1 MALSAEIIS
10 SLTEELSDNLT
21 EGKIEKIQQ
30 PEPDLMLITVR
41 RFGENHRLLIRCA
54 GPNARIHLT
63 EQIFEN
69 PASAPMFCMLLR
81 KHLTGARI
89 RGVRQPNGDRILLF
103 DMESRNELG
112 DRADLQLI
120 VELTGRATNLILT
133 DSDGRIVDCMRRVPP
148 GEHTARA
155 LLPGLRY
162 EYPPLPAGSLS
173 GDGKAFSGTDS
184 GTGTSGR
191 DTAADLPD
199 SGISAWLDARYAG
212 REREELQR
220 RRSQELVRT
229 VRRTRDRQQR
239 KLAAQSEE
247 LRRTENM
254 ETVRREAELLQ
265 ANLYRVHR
273 GDRVLECEDYYQEEL
288 PQIRIGLDPLKTPQ
302 QNLAARFREYR
313 KLKGAQEHLTG
324 LIADGERQLDYLNSV
339 LDELLRAESERDLDE
354 IRTELQET
362 GLLRR
367 TQGKRPG
374 KKKQKPSEP
383 LRYESRDGFEILVG
397 RNNTQNDE
405 LTFRFASG
413 NDWWFHAKGAPGSH
427 VILKN
432 KGVPVPDSAFE
443 DAARL
448 AAWYSKNR
456 ANGKVEIDYVQRK
469 EVKKPAGSKPGFV
482 VYYTNYSMVID
493 TDISKMTLVENH

>member
-63 EQIFEN
+63 EQNFEN

-313 KLKGAQEHLTG
+313 KLKGAREHLTG

-405 LTFRFASG
+405 LTFRTARRT
-413 NDWWFHAKGAPGSH
+413 DLWFHVKDLHGSH
-427 VILKN
+427 VILRCE
-432 KGVPVPDSAFE
+432 GAAPSDEAVHCAAAL
-443 DAARL
+443 AARHSQ
-448 AAWYSKNR
+448 AGDGGRTA
-456 ANGKVEIDYVQRK
+456 VDYTMVRN
-469 EVKKPAGSKPGFV
+469 VKKPSGALPGRV
-482 VYYTNYSMVID
+482 IYTDYQTVIVQVGD
-493 TDISKMTLVENH
+493 EV

>member
-405 LTFRFASG
+405 LTFRTARRT
-413 NDWWFHAKGAPGSH
+413 DLWFHVKDLHGSH
-427 VILKN
+427 VILRCE
-432 KGVPVPDSAFE
+432 GAAPSDEAVHCAAAL
-443 DAARL
+443 AARHSQ
-448 AAWYSKNR
+448 AGDGGRTA
-456 ANGKVEIDYVQRK
+456 VDYTMVRN
-469 EVKKPAGSKPGFV
+469 VKKPSGALPGRV
-482 VYYTNYSMVID
+482 IYTDYQTVIVQVGD
-493 TDISKMTLVENH
+493 EV

>member
-313 KLKGAQEHLTG
+313 KLKGAREHLTG

-405 LTFRFASG
+405 LTFRTARRT
-413 NDWWFHAKGAPGSH
+413 DLWFHVKDLHGSH
-427 VILKN
+427 VILRCE
-432 KGVPVPDSAFE
+432 GAAPSDEAVHCAAAL
-443 DAARL
+443 AARHSQ
-448 AAWYSKNR
+448 AGDGGRTA
-456 ANGKVEIDYVQRK
+456 VDYTMVRN
-469 EVKKPAGSKPGFV
+469 VKKPSGALPGRV
-482 VYYTNYSMVID
+482 IYTDYQTVIVQVGD
-493 TDISKMTLVENH
+493 EV

>member
-89 RGVRQPNGDRILLF
+89 RGVRQANGDRIVLF

-405 LTFRFASG
+405 LTFRTARRT
-413 NDWWFHAKGAPGSH
+413 DLWFHVKDLHGSH
-427 VILKN
+427 VILRCE
-432 KGVPVPDSAFE
+432 GAAPSDEAVHCAAAL
-443 DAARL
+443 AARHSQSGDGGRT
-448 AAWYSKNR
+448 A
-456 ANGKVEIDYVQRK
+456 VDYTMVRN
-469 EVKKPAGSKPGFV
+469 VKKPSGALPGRV
-482 VYYTNYSMVID
+482 IYTDYQTVIVQVGD
-493 TDISKMTLVENH
+493 EV

>member
-1 MALSAEIIS
+1 MALSAGIIS

-63 EQIFEN
+63 DQNFEN

-313 KLKGAQEHLTG
+313 KLKGAREHLTG

-339 LDELLRAESERDLDE
+339 LDELLRAESEWDLDE

-405 LTFRFASG
+405 LTFRTARRT
-413 NDWWFHAKGAPGSH
+413 DLWFHVKDLHGSH
-427 VILKN
+427 VILRCE
-432 KGVPVPDSAFE
+432 GAAPSDEAVHCAAAL
-443 DAARL
+443 AARHSQ
-448 AAWYSKNR
+448 AGDGGRTA
-456 ANGKVEIDYVQRK
+456 VDYTMVRN
-469 EVKKPAGSKPGFV
+469 VKKPSGALPGRV
-482 VYYTNYSMVID
+482 IYTDYQTVIVQVGD
-493 TDISKMTLVENH
+493 EV